1 MHGSIT
7 ALGRILVIL
16 ALFVLLVILA
26 PIAKMVQFGQSFG
39 DASVRP
45 TAHRS

>member
-1 MHGSIT
+1 MA

-26 PIAKMVQFGQSFG
+26 PIAKMVQFGQSLG
-39 DASVRP
+39 ASSLRA